1 MTTGDRGN
9 KGKYSGGKSN
19 VRWQISSN
27 MKNEAKYEILQY
39 THICTHAQAHAHP
52 HAHAHPRAH
61 AHARTQTQRSEDP
74 SG

>member
-27 MKNEAKYEILQY
+27 MKNEAKYEILQC
-39 THICTHAQAHAHP
+39 THICMHAHS
-52 HAHAHPRAH
+52 H